1 MSLEYN
7 EENHIWYRSETTDLR
22 IVQGQK
28 IYEELFSRE
37 VDTVLDA
44 GAHIGAFAR
53 FAASHT
59 KKIICVE
66 PEADNFLLLLRN
78 TIDIGSAVL
87 IRAAVT
93 DNKKLLRAGS
103 GAFRVSKSYNQAVHC
118 LGTSSEM
125 VPVISFR
132 KLISIYEPQVIK
144 IDIEREERG
153 LNFCNL
159 PSSIISIAIE
169 YHPVSFGRNI
179 HEILLKQ
186 GFTSVRLL
194 DFSKGCN
201 DVGIYRRIENAL

>member
-93 DNKKLLRAGS
+93 DNKKLLRVGS
-103 GAFRVSKSYNQAVHC
+103 AAFRVSKSYNQAVHC

-132 KLISIYEPQVIK
+132 KLISIFEPQVIK
-144 IDIEREERG
+144 IDIEKGECR
-153 LNFCNL
+153 LDYHNL
-159 PSSIISIAIE
+159 PLSIIAIAIE
-169 YHPVSFGRNI
+169 YHPVSSGRNI

-201 DVGIYRRIENAL
+201 DVGIYRRIENAF